1 MPGLPTKISSLFAE
15 LKRRNVFRVGIAYLI
30 GAWVLLQIIDVIGPI
45 LHLPE
50 TIAQYLLFLLVIGLF
65 PIIVLAWVFELT
77 PEGVKLESEVGRSR
91 STTAQTGR
99 KLDRAII
106 GVLVVAIG
114 ILLFDKLVMQ
124 SRPGPDPAGA
134 SDSNSTAQ
142 TGTPVIPAE
151 SSIHSEA
158 GETRGPIG
166 TSRQAKSVAVLP
178 FIAMSNGPDDDYF
191 TDGLTE
197 EIINALAQLPE
208 LLVTARTSAFHF
220 KGKNQPVGDIA
231 SQLGV
236 QHIVEGSVRRAGEQ
250 LRITAQLVRA
260 ADGFHL
266 WSETYDRHT
275 EDTLA
280 IQADIAEKV
289 ASALNVILDE
299 DQRARMLQVGVRNVE
314 AYTAYQKGYELFERA
329 HAGDNLISLLR
340 QANQYFETAT
350 RLVPGFADAYLRH
363 SDLYSHIL
371 MIHAGGQLDG
381 NVTDEDVAHAPGAIR
396 YDFDRVLQNAGAGGL
411 HVTAEFDRALLLG
424 DWRGL
429 TMLVDRALAASGC
442 RTAMWPDFTAAFG
455 KGEELRGAFA
465 RSIVCDPLLM
475 SPRMGL
481 ALTDLWLGQPQMTIR
496 LAESEAGK
504 AGHKWLTLAYIK
516 ALFMEG
522 RTADAERAT
531 NNRRHTES
539 EMLISK
545 AVLAALQGDAAAASA
560 YQDQYLGKYG
570 SDDLDSLLLEAVRGQ
585 RNEANRLAGLID
597 RRPFGH
603 LVLLQAIYRCTCG
616 APFDLEATP
625 VFAEML
631 AGSGLP
637 WPPAKPIDFPLKDW

>member
-1 MPGLPTKISSLFAE
+1 VPGLPTKISSLFAE
-15 LKRRNVFRVGIAYLI
+15 LKRRNVIRVGIAYLV
-30 GAWVLLQIIDVIGPI
+30 GAWVLLQIIDVVGPI

-77 PEGVKLESEVGRSR
+77 PEGVKLESEVDRAR
-91 STTAQTGR
+91 STTAQTAR

-114 ILLFDKLVMQ
+114 ILLFDKFVMQ
-124 SRPGPDPAGA
+124 SGPGPVSTDVGHPA
-134 SDSNSTAQ
+134 AQ

-151 SSIHSEA
+151 AAIHSEMSER
-158 GETRGPIG
+158 GGPID

-220 KGKNQPVGDIA
+220 KGQNLPVGDIA

-266 WSETYDRHT
+266 WSETYDRRT

-280 IQADIAEKV
+280 VQADIAEKV

-299 DQRARMLQVGVRNVE
+299 DQRARMRQVGVRNVE

-340 QANQYFETAT
+340 QANQHFETAT
-350 RLVPGFADAYLRH
+350 RLVPGFADAHLRH

-371 MIHAGGQLDG
+371 MIHAGGRLDG
-381 NVTDEDVAHAPGAIR
+381 NITDENVARAPGAIR
-396 YDFDRVLQNAGAGGL
+396 YDLDQVLQNAGADSL
-411 HVTAEFDRALLLG
+411 QATAEFDRALLLG
-424 DWRGL
+424 EWRGL
-429 TMLVDRALAASGC
+429 AMLVDRALAAPGC
-442 RTAMWPDFTAAFG
+442 RTAMWTDFTAAFG
-455 KGEELRGAFA
+455 KGEELRDAFA

-475 SPRMGL
+475 SSRMDL
-481 ALTDLWLGQPQMTIR
+481 ALKDLWLGQPQTTIR
-496 LAESEAGK
+496 LAESEAGI
-504 AGHKWLTLAYIK
+504 AGHRWLTLAYMK
-516 ALFMEG
+516 ALFMAG
-522 RTADAERAT
+522 RTADAKRAT

-539 EMLISK
+539 EMLITK
-545 AVLAALQGDAAAASA
+545 AVLAALQGDAATASA
-560 YQDQYLGKYG
+560 FQDQYLGKYG
-570 SDDLDSLLLEAVRGQ
+570 PDDINSLLLEAVRGQ
-585 RNEANRLAGLID
+585 RFEANRLAGLID

-603 LVLLQAIYRCTCG
+603 LALLQAINRCTCG